1 MPPLTQPTIDPNTFL
16 SLVPSS
22 HQSPL
27 DDDPHPPQPLTT
39 TTTTTTITIF
49 FIPGNPGLIAYYHAF
64 LALLSSALSGPSVVD
79 GRRASRFRIYG
90 ASLGGFEVDEE
101 IDFVEGR
108 LRSVMSNGSSDHDG
122 WKQPPTA
129 TTTATAAKPQVIL
142 VGHSVGAYIAMEI
155 LRRHREGRREDDDGY
170 DAAFAF
176 DIVGAVLLFPAVV
189 DIAKSTAGR
198 RLSWLLYLIPE
209 LARVTGLL
217 AKALTWALPAAV
229 LRSLVRLVMGFP
241 PENAVETTL
250 AFLGSRRGVRQAL
263 HMAADEMREITADR
277 WSDDIWGTSSST
289 SSMSSSAKKPPSK
302 LVFYFGRNDH
312 WVAERTRDEI
322 IATRGRRAKGG
333 GPKMVVCEDGVP
345 HAFCIRHSDVMA
357 RKVARFIMDIVTGD

>member
-90 ASLGGFEVDEE
+90 ASLGGFEVDVDVDSSRSKGSSSDGRDGRKGNGGAATDDDTLYGLQEE

-155 LRRHREGRREDDDGY
+155 LRRHREGRRADDDGY

-198 RLSWLLYLIPE
+198 RLS
-209 LARVTGLL
+209 VC
-217 AKALTWALPAAV
+217 
-229 LRSLVRLVMGFP
+229 
-241 PENAVETTL
+241 
-250 AFLGSRRGVRQAL
+250 AFFFYY
-263 HMAADEMREITADR
+263 
-277 WSDDIWGTSSST
+277 ST
-289 SSMSSSAKKPPSK
+289 Q
-302 LVFYFGRNDH
+302 V
-312 WVAERTRDEI
+312 
-322 IATRGRRAKGG
+322 
-333 GPKMVVCEDGVP
+333 
-345 HAFCIRHSDVMA
+345 
-357 RKVARFIMDIVTGD
+357 